1 MGFYVRVH
9 IIKSNMKILV
19 IAPLHD
25 YPTILSNKAVS
36 QLLIFMNSAGVNY
49 DVLRYGLANRALINL
64 SAKLNEYTGVFYYGH
79 GDEDRLG
86 DWFLPIMGLIDEKNI
101 GLFKDTIFYTMACL
115 SGVELAETSI
125 KKGVKSY
132 FGHMIKYFAFVE
144 RHELKRDFLQDW
156 IDLVIFIPKQLI
168 LGDSTGIALMKYDR
182 FANQLYSHYLSIDK
196 DLNLD
201 LLYKNALHLELF
213 GNRTATLNLK

>member
-1 MGFYVRVH
+1 MGFYIGVH

-25 YPTILSNKAVS
+25 YPTVISNKAVS
-36 QLLIFMNSAGVNY
+36 QLLNYMNSAGVKY

-64 SAKLNEYTGVFYYGH
+64 SAQLNDYTGVFYYGH
-79 GDEDRLG
+79 GDEDKLG
-86 DWFLPIMGLIDEKNI
+86 DWLLPIIGLIDEKNI

-115 SGVELAETSI
+115 SGVSLAETSI

-132 FGHMIKYFAFVE
+132 FGHMIRYFAFVE
-144 RHELKRDFLQDW
+144 RYDLKRDFLQDW
-156 IDLVIFIPKQLI
+156 IDLVTYIPKQLI

-182 FANQLYSHYLSIDK
+182 FANQLYARYLSLDK
-196 DLNLD
+196 ELNLG

-213 GNRTATLNLK
+213 GSRTATLNLK